1 MIEYRHRPMAMTPS
15 VPHILVIIGSTREG
29 RFGDRVAKWFMS
41 RTEERTDMT
50 FSLVDLRDWVFP
62 YYDRPLP
69 ATVSEYDEQAQRWA
83 DVVGPAD
90 GFVIITQEYNHG
102 YTAVLKSALD
112 AVYREWIRKPIAF
125 VSYGGW
131 SGGVRAVEQLRQV
144 AIELQ
149 MAPIRAMVVMQ
160 FGPRLFDAEGSL
172 HNPEMFNNAANL
184 LFDDLSWWAHALRAA
199 RLATESEKA

>member
-1 MIEYRHRPMAMTPS
+1 MIGYRPSPMETTPDA
-15 VPHILVIIGSTREG
+15 PHILVILGSTREG

-41 RTEERTDMT
+41 RTQDRTDLT
-50 FSLVDLRDWVFP
+50 FTFVDLRDWVFP

-69 ATVSEYDEQAQRWA
+69 ATVSEYDEQARRWA

-90 GFVIITQEYNHG
+90 GFVVITQEYNHG

-112 AVYREWIRKPIAF
+112 AIYREWVRKPIAF

-144 AIELQ
+144 AVELQ
-149 MAPIRAMVVMQ
+149 MAPTRATVVMQ
-160 FGPRLFDAEGSL
+160 FGPRLFDAEDNL
-172 HNPEMFNNAANL
+172 QNPDLFNNAATL
-184 LFDDLSWWAHALRAA
+184 LFDDLAWWTYALRAA
-199 RLATESEKA
+199 RSATEPAKP

>member
-1 MIEYRHRPMAMTPS
+1 VIEYRHRPMETTPE

-29 RFGDRVAKWFMS
+29 RFADRVAKWFMS
-41 RTEERTDMT
+41 RTEERTDLT

-62 YYDRPLP
+62 YYDRALP

-90 GFVIITQEYNHG
+90 GFVIIAQEYNHG

-160 FGPRLFDAEGSL
+160 FGPRLFDAEDSL
-172 HNPEMFNNAANL
+172 HNPDMFNNAANL
-184 LFDDLSWWAHALRAA
+184 LFEDLSWWSHALRAG
-199 RLATESEKA
+199 RLATETEKT